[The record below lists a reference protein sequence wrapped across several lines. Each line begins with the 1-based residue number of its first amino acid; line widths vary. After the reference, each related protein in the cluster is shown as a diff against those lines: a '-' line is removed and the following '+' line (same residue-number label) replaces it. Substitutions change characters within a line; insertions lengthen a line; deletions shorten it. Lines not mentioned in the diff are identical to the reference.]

1 MSDDY
6 QYRSRSVP
14 QDDQGP
20 FGYGRVLPFG
30 FNSFVPSNG
39 ESGAPDGG
47 SGAPTGAPGD
57 TGGGGTTPGSG
68 GSLPAGTEGALL
80 RHNGSS
86 WVSIVPPSGE
96 KDSIFAN
103 STGDYNYIQGNQAG
117 GIVYFDGLKWDYLDG
132 STTGNRALIL
142 RGGEPEWIDSPASGT
157 HVLGSIGGEIQWIE
171 TESCDT

>member
-6 QYRSRSVP
+6 QYRSRRVP

-57 TGGGGTTPGSG
+57 TGGGGITPGSG
-68 GSLPAGTEGALL
+68 GSLPAGTEGAFL
-80 RHNGSS
+80 RYNGSA
-86 WVSIVPPSGE
+86 WVAIAPSLTKGILTNNAA
-96 KDSIFAN
+96 SHQWI
-103 STGDYNYIQGNQAG
+103 SGVVQGDMIYYDGNGWVRIEAPQ
-117 GIVYFDGLKWDYLDG
+117 
-132 STTGNRALIL
+132 
-142 RGGEPEWIDSPASGT
+142 SGT
-157 HVLGSIGGEIQWIE
+157 HVLGVIDGEIQYIE